1 MASFFPYYQLFL
13 QVKERTMKK
22 TNHRKPFYML
32 KFIKIFI
39 LISLFTGLLSC
50 EKEERNPNIPDVF
63 INFTLDPN
71 STFYQELN
79 TAGGWM
85 YLTSELPSRGIIV
98 HRITLDE
105 FVAFDRLPPND
116 PNRCCEGTNCTRLI
130 FDGHYT
136 FAKDTCTET
145 LYSLL
150 DGSIFDGEGRYPLI
164 RYNAVYSGGLLR
176 VFN

>member
-1 MASFFPYYQLFL
+1 MFNPLFL
-13 QVKERTMKK
+13 QQKHEQMNVITTLIRNYLFSNMK
-22 TNHRKPFYML
+22 PLLYSML
-32 KFIKIFI
+32 FLA
-39 LISLFTGLLSC
+39 LISC

-71 STFYQELN
+71 STVYQELN

-98 HRITLDE
+98 HRITFDE

-130 FDGHYT
+130 VDEHYP

-150 DGSIFDGEGRYPLI
+150 DGSVFDGEGRYPLI

-176 VFN
+176 IFN